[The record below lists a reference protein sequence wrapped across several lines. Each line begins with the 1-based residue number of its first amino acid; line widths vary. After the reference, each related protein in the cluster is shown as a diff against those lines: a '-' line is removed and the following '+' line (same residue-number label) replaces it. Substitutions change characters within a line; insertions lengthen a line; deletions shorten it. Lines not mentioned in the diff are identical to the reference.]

1 MIERLRFTIEPRK
14 PYSLGLTVER
24 FGRYTEVVDVVD
36 QGVYRRLLPVGG
48 ALVRLSVTQR
58 GSPARAR
65 LHVELH
71 GRGARSAAA
80 RRIAEKFVLRG
91 LGAAL
96 DVRPFYRQFRGD
108 PILGRPIRRCRG
120 LRVACW
126 PSAWEALV
134 TAILSQQVNLSFA
147 YSIRR
152 ELALA
157 FGRRRRMDG
166 QTYLAFPTPRR
177 VARVT
182 PEELR
187 RFRLSRT
194 KSRAVHALAEA
205 FSSGQLDE
213 SRLEASTD
221 EEVIARL
228 TGFHGI
234 GRWTAEIALLR
245 GLARPDAFPAADLGV
260 IKYVAQ
266 GLLGRDD
273 VATEAEM
280 RGFAERWRPYRGL
293 ALAYAYAELGHR
305 RSNAV
310 APDPPEQQRQ

>member
-1 MIERLRFTIEPRK
+1 MIERLRFTIVPRK
-14 PYSLGLTVER
+14 PYSLGLTVEH
-24 FGRYTEVVDVVD
+24 FGRYPEVVDVVV

-48 ALVRLSVTQR
+48 ALLLLSVTQR
-58 GSPARAR
+58 GAPTRAR
-65 LHVELH
+65 LHVELQ
-71 GRGARSAAA
+71 GSGARSAPA
-80 RRIAEKFVLRG
+80 RLIAEKLVLQG

-96 DVRPFYRQFRGD
+96 DVRPFYREFRDD

-126 PSAWEALV
+126 PSVWEALV

-157 FGRRRRMDG
+157 FGRRRRIDG
-166 QTYLAFPTPRR
+166 QTFIAFPTPRR

-182 PEELR
+182 TEELR

-194 KSRAVHALAEA
+194 KSRAVHSLAEA
-205 FSSGQLDE
+205 FSSGRLCE
-213 SRLEASTD
+213 SRLEALPDD
-221 EEVIARL
+221 EVVTRL
-228 TGFHGI
+228 TEFHGV

-260 IKYVAQ
+260 VKYVAR
-266 GLLGRDD
+266 GLLGRRD
-273 VATEAEM
+273 VATEDEM

-293 ALAYAYAELGHR
+293 ALAYAYAELQHRASTATASSTSR
-305 RSNAV
+305 RS
-310 APDPPEQQRQ
+310 Q